1 MAYERLDLKTGDE
14 LNEGVFK
21 RIDDSFERIYDD
33 LYDIKTDKTYTKIAE
48 TCDINSPSYKT
59 TYNYSTFSGWTV
71 CMGNPSVID
80 RIVFPIKARSG
91 KPIDSVTVEIREFAD
106 LADLT
111 IGTYGVT
118 PAPNKWVK
126 LGEKTVRF
134 EESITETASYTKVTV
149 DFDESI
155 VNINNK
161 YLICRILASAVSTMG
176 VIEVTYEDI
185 PYNPSYYYATD
196 GGSGC
201 GVVSSYA
208 YDSTSKKVMSVPLE
222 VYSKYVSEP
231 YTTIGTS
238 KKDKFH
244 ELVNECLNNS
254 ESLGSLFVSKQK
266 PSYLIGATNVL
277 TSTSFS
283 KADSGR
289 AFTGVVFPIGVI
301 PSNIT
306 SNGVCIPIRADS
318 YNSSKTNVT
327 SVTAYL
333 YSVENVPENANN
345 PSWSSLE
352 PTLLRSVNV
361 ATNIAIGETAVV
373 NFVWDE
379 PFTNTDKKFL
389 MLGYVCNSYIA
400 RLKVSNTHAAVCKQ
414 IDGNSYTNLRSF
426 YSSNGKANWSN
437 GFNNDSAN
445 AYSMV
450 SFKQVYDF
458 GENFYALLEESIS
471 EVVGETQVQTAPT
484 SEVRLAKQ
492 YDVVVG
498 DTFQLF
504 YEGVIK
510 SFAPLNEGIRVICSV
525 GKQLSRYFEFKPT
538 AENAGKTYTLT
549 LSTRHLDGTVISTG
563 STKIVVHPKLT
574 NETTP
579 SNLNVL
585 FFGDSLTSAGMWC
598 SEGLR
603 RIYGTDSNVSP
614 APDGVTNTV
623 TSYGGKKNT
632 NNGFQ
637 VRHEGYSGWMWSNFI
652 TTSSDTSTSSQMV
665 VVFDAPHGYDLDT
678 VRKSSWTDNNGL
690 EWELEEF
697 PSDNSIKFN
706 RGEGNTGAQNT
717 ITLPTSLTCTV
728 LSLSITQ
735 FNEINWSSTNP
746 FYNEI
751 TGELD
756 FAHHAEKHNNA
767 GADIVSCLLTWNGAS
782 PSGTFNNTSSVNK
795 HMDNAATLLR
805 QIHNDLPNAKVI
817 CMGIQI
823 SDLNGGCGSAYGAT
837 GGYSD
842 TYATAFYAFDY
853 NKALEELCT
862 NDEFKSYCYYVDTK
876 GQFDSRYNMPANYK
890 AVNTRNT
897 GIKELV
903 GANGVH
909 AYNGY
914 DTQGAGYYQIGD
926 ALYRA
931 LTKVIPTL
939 VTTE

>member
-1 MAYERLDLKTGDE
+1 MAYNRLDQKYKAGQVWDE
-14 LNEGVFK
+14 AAISH
-21 RIDDSFERIYDD
+21 IDDNFERMYTD
-33 LYDIKTDKTYTKIAE
+33 LYDIKTDKTYTKILE
-48 TCDINSPSYKT
+48 TCNINNPSYKT
-59 TYNYSTFSGWTV
+59 TYSYSTFSGWAF
-71 CMGNPSVID
+71 CIGKPNVID
-80 RIVFPIKARSG
+80 RVIFPIKARSG
-91 KPIDSVTVEIREFAD
+91 YAIDSLTVEIYEFAD
-106 LADLT
+106 LESLT
-111 IGTYGVT
+111 IGSIGVT
-118 PAPNKWVK
+118 PTPNKWTQ
-126 LGEKTVRF
+126 LGTQTIMF
-134 EESITETASYTKVTV
+134 EDSITKTDAYTMVTV
-149 DFDESI
+149 DFDETV
-155 VNINNK
+155 VNSNNK
-161 YLICRILASAVSTMG
+161 YLMCRILAPVLITMG
-176 VIEVTYEDI
+176 SIEVTYDDI

-196 GGSGC
+196 GKTGC
-201 GVVSSYA
+201 TATSHT
-208 YDSTSKKVMSVPLE
+208 YDSTSKKIITMPIE
-222 VYSKYVSEP
+222 IYSKYVSEP
-231 YTTIGTS
+231 YTTVGTDR
-238 KKDKFH
+238 KDKFH
-244 ELVNECLNNS
+244 ELVNECLKKS

-266 PSYLIGATNVL
+266 PSYYLIGSTNVL
-277 TSTSFS
+277 TNTSLS
-283 KADSGR
+283 KADTGR
-289 AFTGVVFPIGVI
+289 AFTGVVFPIGII

-306 SNGVCIPIRADS
+306 SDGVCIPIRADS

-352 PTLLRSVNV
+352 PTLLRKATV

-373 NFVWDE
+373 NLLWDE

-400 RLKVSNTHAAVCKQ
+400 RLKVSNTHAAICKQ
-414 IDGNSYTNLRSF
+414 IDGNSYTDLRSF
-426 YSSNGKANWSN
+426 YSTGGTANWMN

-458 GENFYALLEESIS
+458 GENFYALLDDAIA
-471 EVVGETQVQTAPT
+471 EVVGDTQVQTAPT
-484 SEVRLAKQ
+484 SEIRLAKQ

-525 GKQLSRYFEFKPT
+525 GKSLSRYFEFKPT
-538 AENAGKTYTLT
+538 ADNAGKTYNLT
-549 LSTRHLDGTVISTG
+549 LSTRRLDGSVISTG
-563 STKIVVHPKLT
+563 TTKIVVHPKLT
-574 NETTP
+574 NDTTP
-579 SNLNVL
+579 SNLNIL
-585 FFGDSLTSAGMWC
+585 FFGDSLTGAGMWC

-603 RIYGTDSNVSP
+603 RIYGTDAAVLP

-632 NNGFQ
+632 NNGYQ
-637 VRHEGYSGWMWSNFI
+637 VYHEGHSGWMWSNFI
-652 TTSSDTSTSSQMV
+652 ATSSSSSTTSQMV
-665 VVFDAPHGYDLDT
+665 VVFSSPHGYALDDI
-678 VRKSSWTDNNGL
+678 RKSSWTDNNGL
-690 EWELEEF
+690 VWELEEF
-697 PSDNSIKFN
+697 PSDTSIKFN
-706 RGEGNTGAQNT
+706 RGTGNTGVQSS
-717 ITLPTSLTCTV
+717 ITLPTSLSCEV
-728 LSLSITQ
+728 LSLTINN
-735 FNEINWSSTNP
+735 FAEVNWSSTNP

-756 FAHHAEKHNNA
+756 LAYHAEKHGNP
-767 GADIVSCLLTWNGAS
+767 GADIVACLLTWNGAG
-782 PSGTFNNTSSVNK
+782 PSATFNNTDKISN
-795 HMDNAATLLR
+795 HMANATTLLR

-837 GGYSD
+837 DGYSD

-853 NKALEELCT
+853 NKALEELCST
-862 NDEFKSYCYYVDTK
+862 DEFKSYCYYVDTK

-897 GIKELV
+897 GIRELV
-903 GANGVH
+903 GTNGVH

-914 DTQGAGYYQIGD
+914 DTQGEGYYQIGD

-931 LTKVIPTL
+931 LTKVIPTISK
-939 VTTE
+939 